1 MPHASRTA
9 TPERA
14 DPDCAAASR
23 LIARAQRTI
32 PVDITAL
39 AESLGVAV
47 WESPFLPPSIS
58 GKLFRDPRHGGASG
72 YSILIN
78 SRESYTRKRFT
89 VAHEVAHFLLHRKR
103 LGEGVAEDAWY
114 RSGFAVSEER
124 EANRFA
130 ADLLIPP
137 AQLARWTRC
146 GVTDPDELARCFE
159 VSSRAMRIQL
169 GRLRRDQEE

>member
-1 MPHASRTA
+1 M
-9 TPERA
+9 
-14 DPDCAAASR
+14 
-23 LIARAQRTI
+23 
-32 PVDITAL
+32 
-39 AESLGVAV
+39 
-47 WESPFLPPSIS
+47 
-58 GKLFRDPRHGGASG
+58 
-72 YSILIN
+72 N

-114 RSGFAVSEER
+114 RSDFAVSEER
-124 EANRFA
+124 EANRLA

-137 AQLARWTRC
+137 TQLARWTRC

-169 GRLRRDQEE
+169 GQFRRDQEE